1 MDSAVKPQNDT
12 EIRDIMD
19 EIKKELEA
27 LREKIRHHNQRYYNL
42 DDPEISDAEYDRL
55 FQALLEIEKRYPD
68 LITPDSPSQ
77 RVGSEPRE
85 SFSQVTHRR
94 PMLSLENG
102 FSEKEIRD
110 FDARVRKL
118 LRGLYRCNYVVEP
131 KMDGLAVEIVYE
143 KGILV
148 SASTRG
154 DGYVGEN
161 ITPNI
166 KTIQSVPLKLFQHHE
181 QAPVP
186 ELLEVRGE
194 AYMEI
199 DAFDELNRLRLDQGL
214 PTFANPRNAA
224 AGSIRQLDPRITRER
239 RLNMFCYGAG
249 EVNGFNV
256 KTHMELLDALQSWGL
271 RVNKSYIRECYN
283 LEGVIEYCRLLEQER
298 TGLPYEIDGAV
309 IKVNDMGHQEQL
321 GQKSRSPRWAL
332 AYKFK
337 PTQETTRIIK
347 IDVQVGRTGAL
358 TPVAWLEPIEIA
370 GVTVSRATLHNQEE
384 IEKKDIREN
393 DTVIVQRAGDVI
405 PEVVKVITSKRTG
418 AERSFQMPAQCPVCG
433 TKVEK
438 KEGEVV
444 VRCPNKGCPAQIR
457 ERLIHFVSKG
467 AMNIDGLGE
476 KIIGQLIDRGLAQE
490 PADLYTLS
498 RDALLQLDKIEQKS
512 ADNLMRAIEKSKGT
526 TLPRFIYALGI
537 RHVGEHIAELLAD
550 YYGDIGKLQRAASNE
565 LLNIREI
572 GPQIAESVVSYFS
585 DESNTN
591 HISRL
596 LGAGIQIEALSPKRE
611 LLGGKVFVLT
621 GTLNTMTRVEA
632 KEMIERNGGR
642 VASAVSSSTDYLV
655 AGESPGSKLQ
665 KARELG
671 IKILDDKGLLYLLKQ
686 DKRDSNG

>member
-1 MDSAVKPQNDT
+1 
-12 EIRDIMD
+12 MD
-19 EIKKELEA
+19 EIQNELET
-27 LREKIRHHNQRYYNL
+27 LKKQIRYHNQRYYLL

-55 FQALLEIEKRYPD
+55 FQSLLDIEKRYPH
-68 LITPDSPSQ
+68 LVTPDSPSQ
-77 RVGSEPRE
+77 KVGAKPQE

-102 FSEKEIRD
+102 FDEKDIRD
-110 FDARVRKL
+110 FDARIRKL
-118 LRGLYRCNYVVEP
+118 LKERYLCNYVVEP

-143 KGILV
+143 KGVLV

-161 ITPNI
+161 ITLNI
-166 KTIQSVPLKLFQHHE
+166 KTIPSVPQRFIGQHGDLT
-181 QAPVP
+181 VP

-194 AYMEI
+194 VYMEI
-199 DAFDELNRLRLDQGL
+199 DAFHELNNIRLNQGL
-214 PTFANPRNAA
+214 PPFANPRNAA
-224 AGSIRQLDPRITRER
+224 AGSIRQLDPKITAER
-239 RLNMFCYGAG
+239 PLNFFCYGTG
-249 EVNGFNV
+249 EINGLIF
-256 KTHMELLDALQSWGL
+256 KTHMELMSALELLGL
-271 RVNKSYIRECYN
+271 RVNKQYVKGFYD
-283 LEGVIEYCRLLEQER
+283 LEGVVEYCRLMEEKRL
-298 TGLPYEIDGAV
+298 GLPYEIDGAV
-309 IKVNDMGHQEQL
+309 IKVNDLGLQEQL

-337 PTQETTRIIK
+337 PTQATTRIIK

-358 TPVAWLEPIEIA
+358 TPVAWLEPVEVG

-405 PEVVKVITSKRTG
+405 PEVVKVITTKRTG
-418 AERSFQMPAQCPVCG
+418 GEKAFDMPSQCPVCG

-444 VRCPNKGCPAQIR
+444 LRCPNSECPAQVR

-476 KIIGQLIDRGLAQE
+476 KIIGQLIDRGLVQE
-490 PADLYTLS
+490 PADLFGLD
-498 RDALLQLDKIEQKS
+498 REALLTLDKIEQRS
-512 ADNLMRAIEKSKGT
+512 ADNLIRAIDQSKGT
-526 TLPRFIYALGI
+526 TLPKFIYSLGI
-537 RHVGEHIAELLAD
+537 RHVGEHIAELLAG
-550 YYGDIGKLQRAASNE
+550 YFGDLEKLLKATRDE

-585 DESNTN
+585 DDANIENIRRMMESG
-591 HISRL
+591 IRIEGSFFKGDI
-596 LGAGIQIEALSPKRE
+596 LGE
-611 LLGGKVFVLT
+611 KVFVIT
-621 GTLNTMTRVEA
+621 GTLTALTRTEA
-632 KEMIERNGGR
+632 KELIARNGGR
-642 VASAVSSSTDYLV
+642 LASAVSGGTDYLV

-671 IKILDDKGLLYLLKQ
+671 ITVLDEKGFLDLLKEPGEN
-686 DKRDSNG
+686 RG

>member
-1 MDSAVKPQNDT
+1 MDD
-12 EIRDIMD
+12 IRH
-19 EIKKELEA
+19 ELEA
-27 LREKIRHHNQRYYNL
+27 LREKIRYHNQRYYNL

-55 FQALLEIEKRYPD
+55 FQALLEIEKGYPD

-102 FSEKEIRD
+102 FNEKEIRD
-110 FDARVRKL
+110 FDARVRRL
-118 LRGLYRCNYVVEP
+118 LKGLYRCNYVVEP

-143 KGILV
+143 MGALV

-166 KTIQSVPLKLFQHHE
+166 KTIHSVPLKLIQHHE
-181 QAPVP
+181 QLPVP

-199 DAFDELNRLRLDQGL
+199 EAFDELNRLRLDKGL
-214 PTFANPRNAA
+214 PNFANPRNAA
-224 AGSIRQLDPRITRER
+224 AGSIRQLDPKITRER

-249 EVNGFNV
+249 EVNGFDF

-271 RVNKSYIRECYN
+271 RVNKSHIKEYNN

-298 TGLPYEIDGAV
+298 AGLPYEIDGAV
-309 IKVNDMGHQEQL
+309 IKVNDMVLQEQL

-337 PTQETTRIIK
+337 PTQVTTRIIK

-358 TPVAWLEPIEIA
+358 TPVAWLEPVEIA
-370 GVTVSRATLHNQEE
+370 GVTVSRATLHNQDE

-418 AERSFQMPAQCPVCG
+418 AERVFQMPGKCPVCG
-433 TKVEK
+433 TRVEK
-438 KEGEVV
+438 KEGEAVA
-444 VRCPNKGCPAQIR
+444 RCPNNGCPAQIR

-498 RDALLQLDKIEQKS
+498 RDALLKLNKIEQRS
-512 ADNLMRAIEKSKGT
+512 ADNIIRAIEKSKDT

-537 RHVGEHIAELLAD
+537 RHVGEHIAELLSD
-550 YYGDIGKLQRAASNE
+550 YYGDIAKLRKASENE
-565 LLNIREI
+565 LLGVREI
-572 GPQIAESVVSYFS
+572 GPQIAGSVVSYFS
-585 DESNTN
+585 DESNIN
-591 HISRL
+591 HIRRL
-596 LGAGIQIEALSPKRE
+596 MEAGIRFEALSPKGE
-611 LLGGKVFVLT
+611 LLGEKVFVIT
-621 GTLNTMTRVEA
+621 GILNTLTRAGA

-655 AGESPGSKLQ
+655 AGEAPGSKLQ

-671 IKILDDKGLLYLLKQ
+671 ITILDEKGFLDLFKKTHLALQNQTSSFY
-686 DKRDSNG
+686 

>member
-1 MDSAVKPQNDT
+1 
-12 EIRDIMD
+12 MD
-19 EIKKELEA
+19 EIRKELEA
-27 LREKIRHHNQRYYNL
+27 LREKIRHHNQRYYTL

-55 FQALLEIEKRYPD
+55 FQSLLEIEKRYPD
-68 LITPDSPSQ
+68 LATPDSPSQ
-77 RVGSEPRE
+77 RVGTEPQA

-102 FSEKEIRD
+102 FNEKDIGD
-110 FDARVRKL
+110 FDARVRRL
-118 LRGLYRCNYVVEP
+118 LKGLYRCDYVVEP

-143 KGILV
+143 NGMLV

-166 KTIQSVPLKLFQHHE
+166 KTIQSVPLKVNQHHE
-181 QAPVP
+181 QFPVP
-186 ELLEVRGE
+186 EFLEVRGE

-199 DAFDELNRLRLDQGL
+199 EAFDELNRLRLEQGL
-214 PTFANPRNAA
+214 PAFANPRNAA

-249 EVNGFNV
+249 EVSGFDF
-256 KTHMELLDALQSWGL
+256 KTHMEILDAFQSWGL
-271 RVNKSYIRECYN
+271 RVNKPHIKECIT
-283 LEGVIEYCRLLEQER
+283 LEEVIQYCRLLEQER
-298 TGLPYEIDGAV
+298 AGLPYEIDGAV
-309 IKVNDMGHQEQL
+309 IKVNDLGLQEQL

-337 PTQETTRIIK
+337 PTQETTRIIR

-358 TPVAWLEPIEIA
+358 TPVAWLEPVEIA

-393 DTVIVQRAGDVI
+393 DTVIIQRAGDVI
-405 PEVVKVITSKRTG
+405 PEVVKVIPSKRTG
-418 AERSFQMPAQCPVCG
+418 AEKAFRMPEHCPVCG
-433 TKVEK
+433 TKVYR

-444 VRCPNKGCPAQIR
+444 FRCPNKGCPAQIR
-457 ERLIHFVSKG
+457 ERLIHFVSKA

-490 PADLYTLS
+490 PADLYALS
-498 RDALLQLDKIEQKS
+498 RYALLKIDKIEQKS
-512 ADNLMRAIEKSKGT
+512 ADNLIRAIEKSKGA

-550 YYGDIGKLQRAASNE
+550 YYGDIGKLQNAAAAE
-565 LLNIREI
+565 LLTIREI

-585 DESNTN
+585 DESNIT
-591 HISRL
+591 HIRRL
-596 LGAGIQIEALSPKRE
+596 LEAGIQLEASSPRGA
-611 LLGGKVFVLT
+611 LLAGKVFVLT
-621 GTLNTMTRVEA
+621 GAMNTLTRSGA
-632 KEMIERNGGR
+632 KEIIERNGGR

-655 AGESPGSKLQ
+655 SGEAPGSKLQ
-665 KARELG
+665 KARDLG
-671 IKILDDKGLLYLLKQ
+671 ITILDEKGFLDLLKA
-686 DKRDSNG
+686 SNQARQNQPSSPS